1 MAINVNFLYVINGY
15 YIVMRNDKR
24 IGTLKFLPNT
34 GWTYVAEWDGKSF
47 DDEMLDDFISN
58 WLDDYGF
65 TCRRDIDRIKEL
77 VREAVDTWEFCCASA
92 S

>member
-1 MAINVNFLYVINGY
+1 MKVNVNFLYVINGY

-24 IGTLKFLPNT
+24 IGTLKFLPNK
-34 GWTYVAEWDGKSF
+34 GWAYVAEWNGKSF
-47 DDEMLDDFISN
+47 DDEMLDDFICN

-77 VREAVDTWEFCCASA
+77 VREAVDTWEMYYAC
-92 S
+92 